1 MADSPLEAVTQAL
14 VTAPVCAMA
23 AGVRAG
29 AARGAPWAALGGLP
43 LLPRACEALRP
54 PPPGAVF
61 RDYGPGLAAW
71 RAQHGATA
79 AVQTLGVALVA
90 IPLARAVAERA
101 FEVVGAAALRR
112 GRPAGAPPPSRTAAR
127 KWREAC
133 WKLLCYGCLT
143 AAGLAVAAREPWAW
157 DTRLLWQ
164 GWPEA
169 HEHPPG
175 LRRFYA
181 WQMGHYLYG
190 IVDQL
195 VWESRR
201 KDHVAMLLHHAA
213 TFALLAVSFYFSFLR
228 VGAVIEVLHD
238 ACDVWMEA
246 AKLCNYARLRR
257 SSTALFLV
265 FLASWLALRMAYFP
279 FVVIRST
286 SLEASAL
293 LEWYGPSAANRAI
306 WAGFN
311 ALLLVLQ
318 ALHVYWF
325 YFIALI
331 AVRALRASD
340 GPEDV
345 RSDDDDDEDDE
356 PKAKKPH
363 AKAPPKGKKKSS

>member
-1 MADSPLEAVTQAL
+1 
-14 VTAPVCAMA
+14 
-23 AGVRAG
+23 
-29 AARGAPWAALGGLP
+29 
-43 LLPRACEALRP
+43 
-54 PPPGAVF
+54 
-61 RDYGPGLAAW
+61 
-71 RAQHGATA
+71 
-79 AVQTLGVALVA
+79 
-90 IPLARAVAERA
+90 
-101 FEVVGAAALRR
+101 
-112 GRPAGAPPPSRTAAR
+112 
-127 KWREAC
+127 
-133 WKLLCYGCLT
+133 
-143 AAGLAVAAREPWAW
+143 
-157 DTRLLWQ
+157 
-164 GWPEA
+164 
-169 HEHPPG
+169 
-175 LRRFYA
+175 
-181 WQMGHYLYG
+181 
-190 IVDQL
+190 
-195 VWESRR
+195 
-201 KDHVAMLLHHAA
+201 ML
-213 TFALLAVSFYFSFLR
+213 
-228 VGAVIEVLHD
+228 LHD

-345 RSDDDDDEDDE
+345 RSDDDEDEDDE